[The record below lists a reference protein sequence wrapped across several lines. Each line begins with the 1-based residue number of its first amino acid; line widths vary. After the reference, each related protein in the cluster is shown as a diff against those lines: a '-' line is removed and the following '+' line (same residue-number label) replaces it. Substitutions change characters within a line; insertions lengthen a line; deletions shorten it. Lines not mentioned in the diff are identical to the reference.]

1 MAKYSKKEKEGIGGR
16 VEAMRQ
22 SRGWSAE
29 KLAELLDTTR
39 SSVNMKERGERPFTL
54 DEACSL
60 CDIFDLTLDELV
72 SGVKTKNVQ
81 ARKELGLNDSAI
93 DTLETFNMLY
103 AKKDENE
110 IPALNKVLSSI
121 EALDALYSYM
131 EYAPSLEGYYLEK
144 YAGADNTIVTP
155 AMSPEVYEV
164 VLEQNLLRV
173 LRLIKAGKAHPG
185 YFSSKEEFLKLAKKR
200 SDSHE

>member
-22 SRGWSAE
+22 ERGWSAE
-29 KLAELLDTTR
+29 KLAELLNTTR

-60 CDIFDLTLDELV
+60 CDIFNLTLDELV

-81 ARKELGLNDSAI
+81 ARKELGLSDKAI
-93 DTLETFNMLY
+93 DMLEAFWMLY
-103 AKKDENE
+103 SKKDENE
-110 IPALNKVLSSI
+110 IPSLSKVLSSF
-121 EALDALYSYM
+121 EALEALHSYM
-131 EYAPSLEGYYLEK
+131 EFVPSMDGYYLERSSETDD
-144 YAGADNTIVTP
+144 AIITP

-173 LRLIKAGKAHPG
+173 LRLVKAGKPLPG
-185 YFSSKEEFLKLAKKR
+185 YFSLKEDFLNAVKKQDSKG
-200 SDSHE
+200 

>member
-22 SRGWSAE
+22 KRGWSAE
-29 KLAELLDTTR
+29 KLAEWLDTTR

-54 DEACSL
+54 DEACNL

-81 ARKELGLNDSAI
+81 ARKELGLSDKAI
-93 DTLETFNMLY
+93 DTLKGFWMLY
-103 AKKDENE
+103 SEKDKDE
-110 IPALNKVLSSI
+110 IPSLSKVLASY
-121 EALDALYSYM
+121 EALEAVHSYM
-131 EYAPSLEGYYLEK
+131 EFVPSMEGYYLEK
-144 YAGADNTIVTP
+144 SSEADNTIITP

-173 LRLIKAGKAHPG
+173 LRLVKAGKSLPG
-185 YFSSKEEFLKLAKKR
+185 YFASKEEFLKTAKKQ
-200 SDSHE
+200 DTKG

>member
-39 SSVNMKERGERPFTL
+39 SSINMKERGERPFTL
-54 DEACSL
+54 DEACGL

-81 ARKELGLNDSAI
+81 ARKDLGLSDASI
-93 DTLETFNMLY
+93 DTLEIFMMLY
-103 AKKDENE
+103 AKKDEDE
-110 IPALNKVLSSI
+110 IPAINKILSSL

-131 EYAPSLEGYYLEK
+131 EYTPSLEGYYLEK
-144 YAGADNTIVTP
+144 HAGANDTIVTP

-173 LRLIKAGKAHPG
+173 LRLIKAGKPNPR
-185 YFSSKEEFLKLAKKR
+185 YFSSKEEFLKSAKQH
-200 SDSHE
+200 SDAQD

>member
-1 MAKYSKKEKEGIGGR
+1 MAQYSKKEKEGIGGR

-22 SRGWSAE
+22 ERGWSAE

-54 DEACSL
+54 DEACNL

-81 ARKELGLNDSAI
+81 ARKELGLSDKAI
-93 DTLETFNMLY
+93 DTLESFRMLY
-103 AKKDENE
+103 AKKGEDD
-110 IPALNKVLSSI
+110 IPSLNKVLSSF
-121 EALDALYSYM
+121 EALEALYSYM
-131 EYAPSLEGYYLEK
+131 EFVPSLAGYYLEK
-144 YAGADNTIVTP
+144 SSEADEPIITP
-155 AMSPEVYEV
+155 GMSPEVYEV

-173 LRLIKAGKAHPG
+173 LRLVKAGKTLPG
-185 YFSSKEEFLKLAKKR
+185 YFATKEDFLKAAKKR